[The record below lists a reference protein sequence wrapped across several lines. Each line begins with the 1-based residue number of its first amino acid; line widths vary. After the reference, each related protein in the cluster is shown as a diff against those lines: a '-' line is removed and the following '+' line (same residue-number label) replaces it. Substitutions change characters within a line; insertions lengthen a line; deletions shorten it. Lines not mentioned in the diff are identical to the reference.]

1 MAPSY
6 PRPPN
11 PQAGPS
17 WRSRVRR
24 ALAILLNRWLPEPT
38 AANTGTGLLLIRP
51 DHLGDLL
58 FLAPALHWLRRQ
70 APDLPLTL
78 MVGPWARPA
87 LPALAGAYDE
97 LLEVPFPAFARGK
110 RQGVVARWRLAWQ
123 LGQTLAGRGLAA
135 ALILRPDHWWGALVA
150 RLARIPVRLGYDTD
164 ETAPYLSRRLPLRYE
179 HAVARNL
186 RLVGAF
192 LGDEPVLEPTAHP
205 LRFPVG
211 AADREAAMR
220 LWATT
225 GGRRPYVVIHPG
237 AGAAVKLWEP
247 TAWAAVARGLHAH
260 GATVVVTGG
269 PDEAALTAAV
279 VAAAGGTA
287 VDLGGRTSF
296 GVLAGL
302 LAQADL
308 VLGPDSGP
316 LHLAVAVGTPT
327 IHLFGPADPVLF
339 GPWGDPR
346 RHGVLCSPWA
356 CAPCGRLD
364 WPDVPA
370 HGCVR
375 GIAPEQVLN
384 RALTLLADH

>member
-1 MAPSY
+1 
-6 PRPPN
+6 
-11 PQAGPS
+11 
-17 WRSRVRR
+17 
-24 ALAILLNRWLPEPT
+24 LAILLNRWLPEPT